1 MVLVD
6 LWASPATF
14 TSGWGVPLCLLGRP
28 KSWAKLEKGF
38 LGFGVSETAPSQIL
52 LFTFTRQ
59 HFPWGA
65 KQTLVK
71 NLTWD
76 LPRGAQCVSTGEQGS
91 GGPCPHGSTWALKAA
106 VGLLE
111 NRKQILTGPAVI
123 IEIQ

>member
-14 TSGWGVPLCLLGRP
+14 TSGRGVPLCLLGHP

-38 LGFGVSETAPSQIL
+38 LGSRISETTPSWIL

-59 HFPWGA
+59 HFPQGA

-71 NLTWD
+71 NLKWTCHWE
-76 LPRGAQCVSTGEQGS
+76 LSVCPQEKVPLGRTLS
-91 GGPCPHGSTWALKAA
+91 PCEHLGC
-106 VGLLE
+106 
-111 NRKQILTGPAVI
+111 
-123 IEIQ
+123 